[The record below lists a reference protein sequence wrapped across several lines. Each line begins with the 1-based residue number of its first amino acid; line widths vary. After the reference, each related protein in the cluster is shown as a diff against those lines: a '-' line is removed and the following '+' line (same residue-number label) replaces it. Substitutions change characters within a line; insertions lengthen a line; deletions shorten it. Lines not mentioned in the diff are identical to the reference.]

1 MLRWDLGFSYDYDKV
16 LSSKYSDM
24 LEVVKDEN
32 GVRFFKLVK
41 WVDEFAVSE
50 LERRFKRGEN
60 GLGFELSFP
69 RGYGAQKK
77 VKLWMDEFKKVPYV
91 SPYEDS
97 SSIDPDSELM
107 EKRVVGVLHE
117 LLSLTVYKKTKRNYI
132 RNLAD
137 ELNIPFRFTRIFT
150 RYPGIFYLSLKCKTT
165 SVMLKEGYRKGKLVN
180 PCDIA
185 KYRGKFHYVM
195 RTGLIYR
202 KKGLEMLPELDKV
215 DVDVNDVI
223 GVHLFHYKL
232 DMFHQQHGCR
242 SLTCEWS
249 FTYGCFRP
257 KSASLPPRRV
267 EVFGH
272 LIHPRHQ
279 SCISSRSRIAYPT
292 LLKIC
297 R

>member
-1 MLRWDLGFSYDYDKV
+1 MCRSRRLKVEYVHMLRWDLGFSYDYDKV

-41 WVDEFAVSE
+41 WVDE
-50 LERRFKRGEN
+50 RFKRGEN

-202 KKGLEMLPELDKV
+202 KKGLEMLPELDKRNV
-215 DVDVNDVI
+215 CFGRCRIYVGNLGFLVI
-223 GVHLFHYKL
+223 
-232 DMFHQQHGCR
+232 
-242 SLTCEWS
+242 
-249 FTYGCFRP
+249 
-257 KSASLPPRRV
+257 
-267 EVFGH
+267 
-272 LIHPRHQ
+272 
-279 SCISSRSRIAYPT
+279 
-292 LLKIC
+292 
-297 R
+297 